1 VRVYLL
7 PHLLRTAAARWPDR
21 PALAAGGEE
30 TSYAALEERSDR
42 LAAALAAAGVGY
54 RDRVGI
60 YLPKGSAAAYVS
72 IFAVLKL
79 GAAYVPLDPGA
90 PPSRV
95 RTIAGDCAL
104 RGLVATAEL
113 AASLF
118 EGGAPACLE
127 VLAIDGE
134 PPGATPSGL
143 RVLPLTA
150 GGGEPPAE
158 RAIECDLAYVLYTS
172 GSTGRPKGVM
182 VSHRGA
188 LAFAEWACEAIALR
202 PEDRV
207 AGVAELHFDLSIF
220 DLFATAAAGGT
231 LLPLPSQ
238 ALLRPENVT
247 AWLASAEVSVWYSTP
262 SALMMLLD
270 QGRLSCRDYPR
281 LRKVLFAGEVFP
293 TRHLRRL
300 RRALPR
306 AELYNL
312 YGPTET
318 NVCTWSRIGDLPADD
333 GETIPIGRACAGT
346 EVVALDAEGY
356 ETAPGA
362 EGELWVRGPTVMR
375 GYWGDA
381 ERTAAALRP
390 LPRLAPGNDLW
401 CRTGDLVHRD
411 AQGDYHFHGRRDH
424 MVKVRGYRV
433 ELGEVE
439 AALYTHPEVRELA
452 VVPVPG
458 GEDSGLRLRA
468 FVALAAGSRPSAIK
482 LKAFLGERLPAYMIP
497 SEVSFVDALPKT
509 STGKVDRQALARA
522 S

>member
-1 VRVYLL
+1 MRVYLL
-7 PHLLRTAAARWPDR
+7 PHLLRSAAARWPRR
-21 PALAAGGEE
+21 PALAAEGCEV
-30 TSYAALEERSDR
+30 SYAALDERSDR
-42 LAAALAAAGVGY
+42 LAAALAAAGLGY
-54 RDRVGI
+54 RDRIGI
-60 YLPKGSAAAYVS
+60 HLPKGTAAYVS

-95 RTIAGDCAL
+95 RTIAGDCGL
-104 RGLVATAEL
+104 RGIVATAEL
-113 AASLF
+113 AAALLA
-118 EGGAPACLE
+118 GGAPAGLAA
-127 VLAIDGE
+127 LAIDGE
-134 PPGATPSGL
+134 PPDHLPAGL
-143 RVLPLTA
+143 RVLSLAA
-150 GGGEPPAE
+150 GGGRPPAE

-188 LAFAEWACEAIALR
+188 LAFAEWASEAIGLCCD
-202 PEDRV
+202 DRV
-207 AGVAELHFDLSIF
+207 AGVAELHFDLSVF
-220 DLFATAAAGGT
+220 DLFATVAAGCT
-231 LLPLPSQ
+231 LMPLSTR
-238 ALLRPENVT
+238 ALLRPESVT
-247 AWLASAEVSVWYSTP
+247 AWLAAAEVSVWYSTP
-262 SALMMLLD
+262 STLMLLLD
-270 QGRLSCRDYPR
+270 QGNLGCRDYPR

-318 NVCTWSRIGDLPADD
+318 NVCTWTRVDDLPADD
-333 GETIPIGRACAGT
+333 RRTIPIGRACAGT
-346 EVVALDAEGY
+346 EVVALDAAGR
-356 ETAPGA
+356 ETAAGE

-375 GYWGDA
+375 GYWADA

-390 LPRLAPGNDLW
+390 LPHLAPGNDLW

-411 AQGDYHFHGRRDH
+411 AEGDYHFHGRRDH

-439 AALYTHPEVRELA
+439 AAFYAHPAVRELA
-452 VVPVPG
+452 VVPVAG
-458 GEDSGLRLRA
+458 GDDAGLRLRA
-468 FVALAAGSRPSAIK
+468 FVALTDGSRPSAIQ

-497 SEVSFVDALPKT
+497 AEVSFVDALPKT